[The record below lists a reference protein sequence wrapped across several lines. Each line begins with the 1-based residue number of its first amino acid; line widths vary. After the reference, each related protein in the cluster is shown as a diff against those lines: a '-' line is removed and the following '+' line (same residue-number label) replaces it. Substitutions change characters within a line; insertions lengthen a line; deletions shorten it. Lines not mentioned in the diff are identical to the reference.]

1 MTASVRA
8 AVAAAPRAAWSR
20 ARAAVPNGIT
30 LVGHALTIAWLLGAP
45 VWIGAIGLL
54 CDAADGFCAR
64 RMKVASRFGATYDW
78 TVDVTV
84 CAVVLQRLGLLPLA
98 LLVVPLQVRAH
109 LAGRHVSGRATA
121 SIVLV
126 ALALF
131 TEMGSCRGH
140 GSGVGA
146 AAPPASAA
154 DSGRSARCAAAR

>member
-1 MTASVRA
+1 MTASLRA
-8 AVAAAPRAAWSR
+8 AVGAAPRAAWSR
-20 ARAAVPNGIT
+20 ARAVVPNGIT

-64 RMKVASRFGATYDW
+64 RMKVASPFGATYDW

-126 ALALF
+126 AMALF
-131 TEMGSCRGH
+131 SEMGSSPGRRS
-140 GSGVGA
+140 GS

-154 DSGRSARCAAAR
+154 ETGHVASDSGRSAR